1 MESVFLIYFLLAA
14 KIEVVKC
21 PKDPREWRQVFQI
34 YPVGINESVLVDLEM
49 MCQCDCEK
57 PGNPGYLENA
67 PQCSGHGTY
76 MCGICQC
83 APDFF
88 GRKCECDAENL
99 SFHGDLEA
107 GCRPDNTTTTLC
119 NNRGDCICGKC
130 ECYPRENPNE
140 VKQKLL
146 RKLLLEFVV
155 FEKLHLTFILLEKV
169 SAIAKSLCCWRKC
182 ILRYSELYILG
193 KKGEMPEKDCIGDK
207 SCERWEQQL

>member
-1 MESVFLIYFLLAA
+1 MKSRFCRLILPHVHLTSFL
-14 KIEVVKC
+14 
-21 PKDPREWRQVFQI
+21 Q
-34 YPVGINESVLVDLEM
+34 
-49 MCQCDCEK
+49 
-57 PGNPGYLENA
+57 GYIENA

-88 GRKCECDAENL
+88 GRRCECDAENL

-140 VKQKLL
+140 V
-146 RKLLLEFVV
+146 
-155 FEKLHLTFILLEKV
+155 HLF
-169 SAIAKSLCCWRKC
+169 C
-182 ILRYSELYILG
+182 ILDLIQLKLIL
-193 KKGEMPEKDCIGDK
+193 
-207 SCERWEQQL
+207 

>member
-1 MESVFLIYFLLAA
+1 MIPNHSFLSQ
-14 KIEVVKC
+14 KENGEK
-21 PKDPREWRQVFQI
+21 Q
-34 YPVGINESVLVDLEM
+34 PVIKPFMKENISDDIAHSN
-49 MCQCDCEK
+49 MCQSYISFQ
-57 PGNPGYLENA
+57 GYIENA

-88 GRKCECDAENL
+88 GRRCECDAENL

-140 VKQKLL
+140 VSNLM
-146 RKLLLEFVV
+146 
-155 FEKLHLTFILLEKV
+155 
-169 SAIAKSLCCWRKC
+169 SSN
-182 ILRYSELYILG
+182 
-193 KKGEMPEKDCIGDK
+193 
-207 SCERWEQQL
+207 